1 MEKNFPEG
9 QKKTKILT
17 LTLESTYIEAACFV
31 NFTYYSLFLQLS
43 DKILVLKIMG
53 HFLDIPM
60 KEKIN

>member
-17 LTLESTYIEAACFV
+17 LALASTYMEVVYFA

-43 DKILVLKIMG
+43 DKI
-53 HFLDIPM
+53 
-60 KEKIN
+60 